1 MKSYE
6 VRTKFIDFFKSK
18 GHVYAAPS
26 PVIQTNDPTLLFTN
40 AGMNQFKSIF
50 LGENRPEFK
59 RAVNSQPCIRI
70 SGKHNDLEEVGKDF
84 THLTLFEMLGNWSF
98 GDYYKKEAIVWA
110 WQFLTE
116 ILHLPKEKLYATVF
130 YQDNE
135 SLTYWQELTDINS
148 DHIKKFYEKDNF
160 WEMADVGPC
169 GPCSEIHVDLGEA
182 ACQKKHIDHEC
193 EVNGDCGR
201 FIELWN
207 LVFIAYNRNTDG
219 SLTDLPETHV
229 DTGAGLERITA
240 FLQNTNSNYDTDLFK
255 PIIHKIELLTGVE
268 YQSNL
273 EGMPHRVIADHIRT
287 LTFAIADNVFPS
299 NEGRGYVLRRLLRRA
314 LRYLKKLNVNKP
326 MLYQLVDTVVE
337 IMGLYYEH
345 LNERKDLIKNIIQ
358 KEEENFL
365 RTLDSG
371 LKLFYDLAEKA
382 ENKVILGKDAFK
394 LYDTY
399 GFPID
404 LTTILAEENGLT
416 VNLTDFEQELA
427 KQKSRSREHIKL
439 KTTADE
445 LKALGGEVKVPA
457 DDVERLLLARHHTAT
472 HLLQAAL
479 RKFLGPH
486 VHQAGSLVDTDYL
499 RFDFSHFSKI
509 DPEILNQIEDE
520 VNGFITAGIPVEFLT
535 MTLPEAK
542 KIGAMALFGE
552 KYGET
557 VRVVKI
563 NDVSLEL
570 CGGNHVKNTGDIESV
585 KIVSESAIAQGV
597 RRIVALAG
605 TQNIANHLKMKKQQE
620 LDFISNK
627 LIQLEKIIKEILAKN
642 EVINFDFHIHKEHL
656 QFSDLKVFSYFELN
670 RLASFEIKEIVDL
683 KQPLLSLIKV
693 AEKKLAEIK
702 NKSAQV
708 DIASILETVQE
719 IEPNIFVLIRNFNNI
734 ELNQLKM
741 VSDALANA
749 NHNLIMVLCAASE
762 DKANCLIKIS
772 SHVLGRIKFNAL
784 DLVKEMNTL
793 TSGKGGGR
801 PDLAT
806 MGNLKVTE
814 ISVALE
820 KIKIIIKEKLN
831 ASLSN

>member
-50 LGENRPEFK
+50 LGETRPEFR
-59 RAVNSQPCIRI
+59 RAVNSQVCIRI

-135 SLTYWQELTDINS
+135 SLTYWQELTDINR

-169 GPCSEIHVDLGEA
+169 GPCSEIHVDLGES
-182 ACQKKHIDHEC
+182 ACQKKNLPHTC

-207 LVFIAYNRNTDG
+207 LVFIAYNRNADG

-273 EGMPHRVIADHIRT
+273 DGMPHRVIADHIRT

-337 IMGLYYEH
+337 IMGMYYEH

-416 VNLTDFEQELA
+416 VNLTDFDHELA

-439 KTTADE
+439 KATADE

-457 DDVERLLLARHHTAT
+457 DDIERLLLARHHTAT

-509 DPEILNQIEDE
+509 DPEILNKIEED
-520 VNGFITAGIPVEFLT
+520 VNGFITARIPVEFLT

-552 KYGET
+552 KYGDT

-563 NDVSLEL
+563 NDISLEL

-605 TQNIANHLKMKKQQE
+605 TQNITNHLQMKKQQE

-627 LIQLEKIIKEILAKN
+627 LTQLEKIIKEILAKN

-656 QFSDLKVFSYFELN
+656 KFSDLEILSYFELN

-683 KQPLLSLIKV
+683 KQHLLSLIKA

-702 NKSAQV
+702 NKSAQI
-708 DIASILETVQE
+708 DIPSILETVQE
-719 IEPNIFVLIRNFNNI
+719 IEPNIFVLVRNFSNI

-741 VSDALANA
+741 ISDALANA

-762 DKANCLIKIS
+762 EKASCLIKIS
-772 SHVLGRIKFNAL
+772 AYVLDRIKFNAL
-784 DLVKEMNTL
+784 DLVKEMNIL
-793 TSGKGGGR
+793 TAGKGGGR

-814 ISVALE
+814 ISAALE